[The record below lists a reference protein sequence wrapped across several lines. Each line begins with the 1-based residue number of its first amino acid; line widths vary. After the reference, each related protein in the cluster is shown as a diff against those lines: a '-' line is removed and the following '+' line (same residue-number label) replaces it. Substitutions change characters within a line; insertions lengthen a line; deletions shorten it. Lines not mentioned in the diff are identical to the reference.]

1 MNKIITRRSLFLYCA
16 LFIASTKFS
25 FSSENKLFTYK
36 IGNENAKI
44 NIKEYFSLTCGHC
57 ANFHLKTF
65 PKIKKEMIDSG
76 LIKFEFVDYP
86 LDRLAMYAVALVRS
100 LPNESYLDAIS
111 ILFKNQKKWAY
122 SNKPLDELLVIAK
135 MIGISKQSFDKI
147 IKNYDLM
154 QKVLDKMEEDSN
166 KHDIQSTPTF
176 IINDKYKV
184 SGMLSFDDFKKKLN
198 KFTSLKK
205 SNG

>member
-1 MNKIITRRSLFLYCA
+1 MKKIITRRSLFLYCA
-16 LFIASTKFS
+16 LFIVSIKSTL
-25 FSSENKLFTYK
+25 SSEFRLYTHK
-36 IGNENAKI
+36 IGKENAKI
-44 NIKEYFSLTCGHC
+44 HIKEYFSLTCSHC
-57 ANFHLKTF
+57 ANFHLLTF
-65 PKIKKEMIDSG
+65 PKIKEEMIDTG
-76 LIKFEFVDYP
+76 LLKFEFVDYP
-86 LDRLAMYAVALVRS
+86 LDRLAMIAVALVRS

-176 IINDKYKV
+176 IINDKYKI

-198 KFTSLKK
+198 KFISLKK